1 MNPLCFHTVDL
12 HVHLVPL
19 PPTSGAEHLIANLPL
34 AGLWLENGL
43 HLRYCQIND
52 LVIPLTPNTD
62 LPSLTNSNL
71 ILHSHELTTDLS
83 CFLQKS
89 HPKKFGTSAEFISKL
104 DSKLNLKKMPCSHN
118 WLVNVWIAKL
128 VHCFHSS
135 ANTQTSTVTYHC
147 HHKCKLTAKIN
158 LNNLSHQD
166 GCQQKCPCQQ
176 QQRGLIMIFQLKNDT
191 WLLIPIIPAGN
202 PFTRD
207 N

>member
-34 AGLWLENGL
+34 AGLWLESGL

-71 ILHSHELTTDLS
+71 ILHSHELTTDFS

-89 HPKKFGTSAEFISKL
+89 HYKKFEASVGFISKL
-104 DSKLNLKKMPCSHN
+104 DSKLNLKKMPRSRI
-118 WLVNVWIAKL
+118 WLVNVWFANL

-135 ANTQTSTVTYHC
+135 ANSKTLQWRF
-147 HHKCKLTAKIN
+147 TATTCAN
-158 LNNLSHQD
+158 SL
-166 GCQQKCPCQQ
+166 
-176 QQRGLIMIFQLKNDT
+176 LKNKPT
-191 WLLIPIIPAGN
+191 
-202 PFTRD
+202 
-207 N
+207 